1 MLDDMSIVQ
10 PVMDWI
16 VARSAWETYTNHL
29 KVLSND
35 QLHVFLKLPEIYISY
50 IWIDICY
57 VSSFQSQSQVYLA
70 LDAWLQMM
78 MHLEIKI

>member
-35 QLHVFLKLPEIYISY
+35 QLHVFLKLRRYCPTGHGVDCSKKCVGDLY
-50 IWIDICY
+50 
-57 VSSFQSQSQVYLA
+57 QPSQGS
-70 LDAWLQMM
+70 
-78 MHLEIKI
+78 